1 MGDSHK
7 LEVTKRVTQSGQEL
21 YFVLNMSNEERKLP
35 QKFVEYKNILTG
47 QQAHDQ
53 MKVWDVQIL
62 VK

>member
-1 MGDSHK
+1 MVK
-7 LEVTKRVTQSGQEL
+7 VTQSGQEL

-35 QKFVEYKNILTG
+35 QKFVEYQNILTG

-53 MKVWDVQIL
+53 MKAWDVQIL